1 MLSIP
6 IFMGFFN
13 HKTDNF
19 ILMKLDLY
27 QVDAFANKI
36 FEGNPAAVV
45 PLDKW
50 LPKKK
55 MQSIA
60 QENNLS
66 ETAFFCKSG
75 ENFDLRWFT
84 PNREVKLCGHAT
96 LASAFVIF
104 NLLNYKL
111 DKISFKSLSGMLYAE
126 KSGDLIKMDLPSQ
139 KPIKCD
145 TPKLLEQGL
154 GVKPEACYFNEDYVA
169 IFEDE
174 INIISVQPDFQ
185 KLKMLDSRGVII
197 TALGGKYDFVSRAF
211 FPKYTILEDPVTGS
225 AYTKLVPYWFE
236 RTGKK
241 KFNSKQMS
249 KRGGELFCE
258 YDGERVFI
266 SGYARL
272 YMRGKI
278 YID

>member
-1 MLSIP
+1 
-6 IFMGFFN
+6 
-13 HKTDNF
+13 
-19 ILMKLDLY
+19 MKLDLY
-27 QVDAFANKI
+27 QVDAFANRV

-50 LPKKK
+50 LPDKK

-75 ENFDLRWFT
+75 ESFDLRWFT

-104 NLLNYKL
+104 NLLDYKM
-111 DKISFKSLSGMLYAE
+111 DKISFKSLSGMLYVE

-139 KPIKCD
+139 NPIKCNI
-145 TPKLLEQGL
+145 PKLLEDGL
-154 GVKPEACYFNEDYVA
+154 GAKPEACYFNEDYVA
-169 IFEDE
+169 VFENE
-174 INIISVQPDFQ
+174 NNIISIEPNFQ
-185 KLKMLDSRGVII
+185 KLKRLDSRGVII
-197 TALGGKYDFVSRAF
+197 TAPGEKYDFVSRAF
-211 FPKYTILEDPVTGS
+211 FPKYAILEDPVTGS
-225 AYTKLVPYWFE
+225 AHTKLVPYWFE

-241 KFNSKQMS
+241 EFNSKQVS

-258 YDGERVFI
+258 YDRDRVFI
-266 SGYARL
+266 SGYARM
-272 YMRGKI
+272 YMKGEI
-278 YID
+278 HID